1 MRHSGNRLETTMVV
15 LNLGHW
21 DLCLLFVSVCQ
32 RATSG
37 TRCTFPD
44 SCWRVLANCS
54 LAVPST
60 THQKGPGCS
69 KISGTSKTKTTPLPS
84 NFKKCWHVFTAAMLC
99 PLTATKFYDERVR
112 RSDST
117 SSRLQGLRA
126 AEHLASHGPCL
137 RWIMPGDVGASMEFS
152 TCKITQKES
161 ICPPTNV
168 WHQLPTYVCVCVCGQ
183 YVIS

>member
-1 MRHSGNRLETTMVV
+1 MFAREPLLARGAHFRTLAGEFLRTAL
-15 LNLGHW
+15 L
-21 DLCLLFVSVCQ
+21 LCPAQLIKRDPV
-32 RATSG
+32 A
-37 TRCTFPD
+37 
-44 SCWRVLANCS
+44 
-54 LAVPST
+54 
-60 THQKGPGCS
+60 QKFQS
-69 KISGTSKTKTTPLPS
+69 SKTKTTPLPS
-84 NFKKCWHVFTAAMLC
+84 NFKKCWHVFAAAMLC

-168 WHQLPTYVCVCVCGQ
+168 WHQLPTYVCVCVCGRNMS
-183 YVIS
+183 YLDPRKIRRNVPPVIANPC